1 MTCSNSFM
9 MPQGVMIAESKA
21 RIKKIKNKTKDVQVP
36 DED

>member
-21 RIKKIKNKTKDVQVP
+21 RIKKKQNKTKDVQVP